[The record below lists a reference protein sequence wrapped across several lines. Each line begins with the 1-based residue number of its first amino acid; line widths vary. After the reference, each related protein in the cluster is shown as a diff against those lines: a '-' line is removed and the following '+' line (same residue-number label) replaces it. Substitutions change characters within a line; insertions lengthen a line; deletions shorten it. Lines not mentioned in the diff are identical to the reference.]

1 MLKIILELTELVKFA
16 ALAKYSVIRLTAISA
31 FVIKLAWSAQKDN
44 LDKSKTLFF
53 LNKPLPARRRN
64 TCNLMGLAL

>member
-44 LDKSKTLFF
+44 LDKSKTFF
-53 LNKPLPARRRN
+53 
-64 TCNLMGLAL
+64 